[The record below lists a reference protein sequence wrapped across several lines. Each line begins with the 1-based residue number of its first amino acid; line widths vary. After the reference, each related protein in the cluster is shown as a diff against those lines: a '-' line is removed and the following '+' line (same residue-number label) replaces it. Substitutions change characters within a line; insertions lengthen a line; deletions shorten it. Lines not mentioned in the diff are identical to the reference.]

1 MVASVGR
8 CYTNPLDYAQENYY
22 TMGESFTNAEW
33 LGKAA
38 QVQGLSG
45 QIKEPDFL
53 NAYSSLDPEGNPLRK
68 QQQYKKSSHRY
79 NRPGTDVTL
88 SAPKSV
94 SVAALVYQD
103 PKILEAHKAAVR
115 ATMKY
120 VENNCIFYQ
129 TKQRGKKQLL
139 QSETAQIAVFHHDD
153 NRNKDPQL
161 HSHCVILNQ
170 TVCPDGKWRA
180 VANEQLYK
188 QQKTIGAYYD
198 HELARQIQQLGY
210 QVEWTSDHTFELAGI
225 DKEKLD
231 AVFSTRS
238 NQIEAELAKLGL
250 TRSSATAEQKQAVCL
265 KTRQEKK
272 QHHHP
277 QDRIKQLEEWQTR
290 ARESG
295 IEISKPTEYHREF
308 MKRTYHN
315 PSYFNNFKNLI
326 SNATENLTEHSSAFK
341 PHELLRECLRQSQG
355 RYDPEKIL
363 SEIALHKE
371 FVPTRDQRL
380 TTKSVLS
387 REQKI
392 IQLAKGGINSQIP
405 LSSQEKAEAV
415 SKSRSLNQGQA
426 TALKQMVTSRDSV
439 ILIQGNAGVGK
450 TYTMKALASTVGD
463 KQPIRG
469 LAPSAA
475 AASVL
480 QDESGITSQTLA
492 SYLLTPKEQLP
503 QQEVILVDEAG
514 MISTRS
520 ARQLL
525 EKAHELKSRVILI
538 GDTKQLSAISAG
550 APFKLLQDAGLPI
563 ATIDQN
569 LRQRDPNLKQ
579 VVNSLATHDKNP
591 DSVNGAYQ
599 KLNEQEKIKQIVEDE
614 KRIDTIASDYLSRPV
629 EIRRKTLILAGT
641 NADKKAIASKVRQG
655 LIAEGTLGDENLK
668 IQTLRRKNIDK
679 FALTQAHNYQR
690 GDVIKFQTD
699 SAKFSKDLYYR
710 VTSVN
715 PQNQTATLIDTVG
728 ITETLELNKYKQ
740 REVYLLQQLEIRPGE
755 LLRFTKNI
763 RNSDY
768 KQLNGQRFTV
778 SSITEDGQITISSNG
793 KTQDISI
800 ERLLHSDYSYV
811 DTVHSSQGLTADY
824 CIYSAAN
831 AKSMTIGRESFYVAA
846 SRARQEFVVYT
857 ANTQDLGVTVQISRA
872 NENAK
877 DLVNSAVVKEKVV
890 DNAKSK
896 QISQT
901 ANPSLPST
909 EQESSHSSN
918 ELNERA
924 GRSEPESNQRR
935 SGLDKIID
943 SLTNSSR
950 RAEELATNLQLP
962 RRKAQTTG
970 RDTSDLNREA
980 EKSGN
985 NITESNRAA
994 AELTRELQELEQRA
1008 IGSDIK
1014 NRKTR
1019 KPIFSNQNRNSEKNQ
1034 QSAKNIGTDSKNNL
1048 PRQVRS
1054 EPYLVRS
1061 NENQPSRT
1069 NQGKRNYAAD
1079 YHSGD
1084 LGTKPYKPSQQQNT
1098 STNQGQ
1104 GQQQRNPS
1112 QTYRGE
1118 ILETDT
1124 VVPTD
1129 LSLEMRSLA
1138 GSEINQS
1145 APKNIVEE
1153 VEQLLSSSA
1162 PQPLSQDE
1170 VNQITLTALSA
1181 INRYGIEENSKTTFK
1196 NKYYQIE
1203 KFSVSNNY
1211 GGSSYLTIDAL
1222 DGRGRVL
1229 TLLGENSH
1237 LANLKIQENHL
1248 TKKDLSTFEKIQ
1260 SALDYLQQVRQFKD
1274 NAQIIVFKYGKR
1286 DWQQSHKGYRRIL
1299 EGDKYRIERD
1309 DEVLRVIAKDGRGEI
1324 LNYPSNPNAR
1334 HPETQAKAKFNQE
1347 DVELFSTIVQQI
1359 EQKRREA
1366 ERTRLLEQ
1374 SQQRQ
1379 RGRGLSR

>member
-1 MVASVGR
+1 MVASIGR

-22 TMGESFTNAEW
+22 TQGESFTNSEW

-38 QVQGLSG
+38 SVQGLNG
-45 QIKEPDFL
+45 QIKEQDFL
-53 NAYSSLDPEGNPLRK
+53 KAYSSLDPEGNPLRK

-103 PKILEAHKAAVR
+103 QKILEAHQAAVR
-115 ATMKY
+115 STMKY

-139 QSETAQIAVFHHDD
+139 QSEKAQIAVFHHDD

-170 TVCPDGKWRA
+170 TQCPDGKWRA

-250 TRSSATAEQKQAVCL
+250 NRSSATAEQKQAVCL

-295 IEISKPTEYHREF
+295 IEISKPTEYHRDLFE
-308 MKRTYHN
+308 RTYNN
-315 PSYFNNFKNLI
+315 PDHSNNFKNLI
-326 SNATENLTEHSSAFK
+326 SNATENLTEHHSAFK

-355 RYDPEKIL
+355 RYDPEKIQT
-363 SEIALHKE
+363 EIALHKE
-371 FVPTRDQRL
+371 FVPTRDKRL
-380 TTKSVLS
+380 TTKSALN

-392 IQLAKGGINSQIP
+392 IQLAKGGRDDQIP
-405 LSSQEKAEAV
+405 LSSIERAEVV

-450 TYTMKALASTVGD
+450 TYTMKALAETVGD
-463 KQPIRG
+463 KQAIRG

-480 QDESGITSQTLA
+480 QNESGISSQTLA
-492 SYLLTPKEQLP
+492 SYLLTPKEQLT
-503 QQEVILVDEAG
+503 QGEEILVDEAG

-520 ARQLL
+520 AQQLL

-550 APFKLLQDAGLPI
+550 APFKLLQEAGLPT

-579 VVNSLATHDKNP
+579 VVNSLATHDKNQ
-591 DSVNGAYQ
+591 DSVNEAYQ
-599 KLNEQEKIKQIVEDE
+599 KLNESGKIKQIVQDE
-614 KRIDTIASDYLSRPV
+614 KRIEEIASDYLSRPV
-629 EIRRKTLILAGT
+629 EVRRKTLILAGT
-641 NADKKAIASKVRQG
+641 NGDKKAIASKVRQG

-679 FALTQAHNYQR
+679 FALTQAHHYQR

-699 SAKFSKDLYYR
+699 SARFSKDLYYR

-715 PQNQTATLIDTVG
+715 PQTQTATLIDTVG

-740 REVYLLQQLEIRPGE
+740 REVYQVQQLEIRSGE
-755 LLRFTKNI
+755 RMRFTKNI
-763 RNSDY
+763 RKEDY

-778 SSITEDGQITISSNG
+778 EGITEDGQITINSNG
-793 KTQDISI
+793 KTQNVSI

-811 DTVHSSQGLTADY
+811 DTVHSSQGQTADY
-824 CIYSAAN
+824 CIYSTAN
-831 AKSMTIGRESFYVAA
+831 AKSLTIGRESFYVAA

-890 DNAKSK
+890 DNAKSEE
-896 QISQT
+896 ISQA
-901 ANPSLPST
+901 ANYQQDKTSKPSLPSK

-924 GRSEPESNQRR
+924 FRSEPESNQHVL
-935 SGLDKIID
+935 GLDKIID

-950 RAEELATNLQLP
+950 RAGELATNLQRT

-970 RDTSDLNREA
+970 RDTSELNRA
-980 EKSGN
+980 TEKPGN

-1008 IGSDIK
+1008 VGSDLK

-1019 KPIFSNQNRNSEKNQ
+1019 EPIRTSHSQHIEKNQ
-1034 QSAKNIGTDSKNNL
+1034 QFAEDIGTDSENNL

-1054 EPYLVRS
+1054 EQHLVRS
-1061 NENQPSRT
+1061 NDNQTPT
-1069 NQGKRNYAAD
+1069 MAQGKGNYVTD
-1079 YHSGD
+1079 YHTGD
-1084 LGTKPYKPSQQQNT
+1084 LGTQPYKSSQQKDT
-1098 STNQGQ
+1098 SRDQGQ
-1104 GQQQRNPS
+1104 SQQQRNPS
-1112 QTYRGE
+1112 ETNREQV
-1118 ILETDT
+1118 LES
-1124 VVPTD
+1124 VQSSPSPKVP
-1129 LSLEMRSLA
+1129 LS
-1138 GSEINQS
+1138 
-1145 APKNIVEE
+1145 
-1153 VEQLLSSSA
+1153 
-1162 PQPLSQDE
+1162 QPLSQNE
-1170 VNQITLTALSA
+1170 VNQILLTATSA
-1181 INRYGIEENSKTTFK
+1181 VQRYGRERDKKTTF
-1196 NKYYQIE
+1196 NNDYYQIQ
-1203 KFSVSNNY
+1203 KFSVFETY
-1211 GGSSYLTIDAL
+1211 GYRSYLTIDAK
-1222 DGRGRVL
+1222 DGRGRIL
-1229 TLLGENSH
+1229 TMKGQNFH
-1237 LANLKIQENHL
+1237 PANLKIQENHL
-1248 TKKDLSTFEKIQ
+1248 TKLDVLTFEKLQ
-1260 SALDYLQQVRQFKD
+1260 SALDYLQQIRNFKE
-1274 NAQIIVFKYGKR
+1274 NAQTILLKYGEP
-1286 DWQQSHKGYRRIL
+1286 DPQQPLKGYGTL
-1299 EGDKYRIERD
+1299 EGQKYRIVS
-1309 DEVLRVIAKDGRGEI
+1309 DEQALRIIAKDGRGEI
-1324 LNYPSNPNAR
+1324 LNYPSDPYTR
-1334 HPETQAKAKFNQE
+1334 YPETQARAKFNQE
-1347 DVELFSTIVQQI
+1347 DVELFSTIVNQI

-1366 ERTRLLEQ
+1366 EQIRQREQ
-1374 SQQRQ
+1374 SQTRQ